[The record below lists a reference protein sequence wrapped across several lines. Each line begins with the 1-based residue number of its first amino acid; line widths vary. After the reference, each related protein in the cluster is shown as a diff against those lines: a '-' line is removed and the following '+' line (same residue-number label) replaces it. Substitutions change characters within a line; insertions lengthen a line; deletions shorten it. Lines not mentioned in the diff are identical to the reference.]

1 MSVRIRSKA
10 IYVCTDARMLPAACC
25 TLLSVARYSQQ
36 NDTRLIIIGI
46 DLPEEQKARVAT
58 FNAANGIDIDVVDFT
73 LPTDTPETAGRWH
86 KSTLARL
93 YLDRLMDEDVER
105 ALYLDA
111 DILAVGNV
119 QPLFNVDLNGKAIGA
134 VDDYV
139 AAFPDKLEQRERELE
154 LGPGA
159 GYFNAG
165 VFLMDCARIRAG
177 GFFETA
183 RSLLGSG
190 RCFASNDQDILNIA
204 FRGTWQRLDNRWNVQ
219 TGTMP
224 YIRNPVLMHFTGRR
238 KPWHVSL
245 QTGQSAYAAIYSNM
259 LSKTPWSEFVS
270 RRSLSRKATDYLL
283 SLGKRA
289 GAMNRSQQLKAYFG
303 SSKGVPMAERN
314 PGPENS
320 GNQVFHTQGADAWRE
335 FFNRYSHIVLVANSE
350 ALDPQSLRTEFPGDT
365 LFVFFN
371 KVYKVLDDSFPGHA
385 ILVARSGMMGAN
397 IVHRREVDEVLKFFT
412 SNKFLGVLN
421 IRTAPEER
429 FSPVGAFNGATV
441 LHSDLETLMSGHYP
455 PDKIP
460 TSGFALVAWMQELQL
475 QRKIVL
481 AGFSGKRSARW
492 KVFDVHDWTFE
503 RIYFRLLA
511 QKGIITSAEHGG
523 PSRFDLLKL
532 HFPDTKSEEIQAAV
546 NDALA
551 SRLDHALTLIDG
563 LMSLTKWQRALD
575 QAFRKARPKT
585 RKQRALDRQK
595 KQAS

>member
-1 MSVRIRSKA
+1 
-10 IYVCTDARMLPAACC
+10 MLPAACC
-25 TLLSVARYSQQ
+25 TLLSVARNSQE
-36 NDTRLIIIGI
+36 NDIKLVIVGI
-46 DLPEEQKARVAT
+46 DLPEDQKARVAT
-58 FNAANGIDIDVVDFT
+58 FNAVNGIDIDVVDFT
-73 LPTDTPETAGRWH
+73 FPAEAPETAGRWH

-93 YLDRLMDEDVER
+93 YLDKLMGEELER
-105 ALYLDA
+105 VLYLDA

-119 QPLFNVDLNGKAIGA
+119 DPLFDVNLNGKAIGA
-134 VDDYV
+134 VDDYRI
-139 AAFPDKLEQRERELE
+139 AFPDKIGQLERELG
-154 LGPGA
+154 LDPGA

-165 VFLMDCARIRAG
+165 VFLMDCAEIRAG

-238 KPWHVSL
+238 KPWHFSV
-245 QTGQSAYAAIYSNM
+245 QAGQSAYAAIYSNM

-270 RRSLSRKATDYLL
+270 RRSLSRKAADYLL

-303 SSKGVPMAERN
+303 SSEGVPMAERN

-320 GNQVFHTQGADAWRE
+320 GNQFFHTQGVDAWRA
-335 FFNRYSHIVLVANSE
+335 FFNRFSHIVLVANSE

-475 QRKIVL
+475 KPKIVL

-511 QKGIITSAEHGG
+511 QKGIITSSEHTG
-523 PSRFDLLKL
+523 PSRFDLLKR
-532 HFPDTKSEEIQAAV
+532 HFPDTKSEEIQAAI

>member
-1 MSVRIRSKA
+1 MSVGIHSKA

-25 TLLSVARYSQQ
+25 TLLSVARNSQE
-36 NDTRLIIIGI
+36 NDIKLVIVGI
-46 DLPEEQKARVAT
+46 DLPEDQKAGVAT
-58 FNAANGIDIDVVDFT
+58 FNAVNGIDIDVVDFT
-73 LPTDTPETAGRWH
+73 LPADTPGTAGRWH

-93 YLDRLMDEDVER
+93 YLDELMGKVLER
-105 ALYLDA
+105 VLYLDA

-119 QPLFNVDLNGKAIGA
+119 CPLFDVDLNGKAIGA
-134 VDDYV
+134 VNDYV
-139 AAFPDKLEQRERELE
+139 VAFPEKIRQREQE
-154 LGPGA
+154 LGLDRGA

-165 VFLMDCARIRAG
+165 VFLLDCAVIRAG

-183 RSLLGSG
+183 RSLLRSG

-204 FRGTWQRLDNRWNVQ
+204 FHGTWQRLDNRWNVQ

-224 YIRNPVLMHFTGRR
+224 YIRNPVLLHFTGRR
-238 KPWHVSL
+238 KPWHLSV
-245 QTGQSAYAAIYSNM
+245 QTGQSVYAEIYSSM
-259 LSKTPWSEFVS
+259 LSKTSWSGFVS
-270 RRSLSRKATDYLL
+270 RRSRSRKAADYLL

-289 GAMNRSQQLKAYFG
+289 GAMGRSQQLKAYFG
-303 SSKGVPMAERN
+303 SSEVSMDERN
-314 PGPENS
+314 PRPESS
-320 GNQVFHTQGADAWRE
+320 GSHVFHTQRADVWRT
-335 FFNRYSHIVLVANSE
+335 FFNRFSYIVLVANSE
-350 ALDPQSLRTEFPGDT
+350 ALDPQSMRTEFPGDT

-371 KVYKVLDDSFPGHA
+371 KVYKVLDNSFPGHA

-412 SNKFLGVLN
+412 SDKFLGVLN

-429 FSPVGAFNGATV
+429 FSPVEAFNGATV
-441 LHSDLETLMSGHYP
+441 MYSDLETLMSGHYP

-460 TSGFALVAWMQELQL
+460 TSGFALVAWMRELQVTP
-475 QRKIVL
+475 KIVL

-503 RIYFRLLA
+503 RIYFRLLVRR
-511 QKGIITSAEHGG
+511 GIITSAEHAR
-523 PSRFDLLKL
+523 PSRFDLLTE
-532 HFPDTKSEEIQAAV
+532 HFPDAKCEEIQTAT
-546 NDALA
+546 NDAL
-551 SRLDHALTLIDG
+551 STRLDHALTLIDG

-585 RKQRALDRQK
+585 RKQRALDSQK